1 MKRKKTPFR
10 PNQLVEPVQSCSFDA
25 DGVPYTFSSKSKPI
39 RGDHPAVL
47 AKPDLFRALEED
59 EPAETGHTARTS

>member
-1 MKRKKTPFR
+1 MRRKKKEFR
-10 PNQLVEPVQSCSFDA
+10 PNQLVEVVQSCSFDV

-47 AKPDLFRALEED
+47 EHPDLFRALEED
-59 EPAETGHTARTS
+59 DEPIKSAP